1 MENNMGVPQ
10 EFENR
15 STMWHG
21 NPTFG
26 FFSAE
31 IQNTH
36 LKTCM
41 HLYGPCHII
50 YNSPDKEATEESIV
64 LDKQEVLHIYNNILF
79 GCNKE

>member
-1 MENNMGVPQ
+1 MEVPQ

-15 STMWHG
+15 TTMWRS
-21 NPTFG
+21 NPTSE

-31 IQNTH
+31 IQNTP

-41 HLYGPCHII
+41 HLYGPCRII
-50 YNSPDKEATEESIV
+50 YNTPDKEATEVSIV
-64 LDKQEVLHIYNNILF
+64 LDKQEVLHIYNNILL